1 MTNTKKTVFVLA
13 IAVFFLS
20 PLKMFAQELVSEDV
34 LEKAVQD
41 PFPSGLLAISDY
53 KYPVFL
59 YAPRGYR
66 ADRSYPMI
74 MVAPS
79 EGVGGEEGIAY
90 WKSIADQ
97 NMVFVL
103 STAGVWVESDDVPTN
118 LDTWLLQ
125 VKKDVQERFPVNDK
139 KIYVAGKNTGA
150 HYAAYLATNYPQE
163 FAGAIL
169 LGQAWA
175 GPFSRLIHLSSN
187 LSKQQ
192 IFFVVFQSDQ
202 PHVKDQ
208 NQTWLD
214 GLQEKGYPLKL
225 VEVPDGKG
233 FESLELK
240 KEAYDWIEA
249 TGQSF
254 SAAVEKSQRGFKA
267 KFKKGVKDFFTV

>member
-20 PLKMFAQELVSEDV
+20 PFKVFAQELVSGDV
-34 LEKAVQD
+34 LEKAAQD
-41 PFPSGLLAISDY
+41 PFPSGLLAVSDY

-59 YAPRGYR
+59 YAPKGYR

-74 MVAPS
+74 MIAPS

-90 WKSIADQ
+90 WKGIADQ

-103 STAGVWVESDDVPTN
+103 STAGLWTEDDDVPTN
-118 LDTWLLQ
+118 LDTWLFQ
-125 VKKDVQERFPVNDK
+125 VKKDVQERFPVSDK
-139 KIYVAGKNTGA
+139 KVYITGKNTGA
-150 HYAAYLATNYPQE
+150 HYAAYLATNYPKE

-175 GPFSRLIHLSSN
+175 GPFARLIHLSSN

-192 IFFVVFQSDQ
+192 PFFVVFQVDQ
-202 PHVKDQ
+202 PDVKDQ
-208 NQTWLD
+208 NQKWLD

-233 FESLELK
+233 FETSELK
-240 KEAYDWIEA
+240 KEAYSWVEA

-254 SAAVEKSQRGFKA
+254 SAAVEKSQKGFKA